1 MFRSPL
7 EKTRYETSLGL
18 LTKKF
23 VSLFHLD
30 PSGTVDLNKETIF
43 ILSTSLETQLSW
55 KLNFCYVS
63 QPTKFK
69 NLDMHIH
76 MVLPSSSDNFRQI
89 SQGVHELWSLNKRRL
104 LLYRYNPVYKL
115 YIRCTGHWHFRNE
128 YYNVLFIL

>member
-55 KLNFCYVS
+55 KLNFCYVT
-63 QPTKFK
+63 QPTKLK

-76 MVLPSSSDNFRQI
+76 MVLPSSSDKILGKSVKGF
-89 SQGVHELWSLNKRRL
+89 GVMIE
-104 LLYRYNPVYKL
+104 NP
-115 YIRCTGHWHFRNE
+115 N
-128 YYNVLFIL
+128 